1 MENRLNPKTL
11 YYMPDSG
18 RCCAIE
24 EMTARPH
31 YTYIREEDYNRVV
44 AAATMACDIAR
55 KSYGHEPLDLEEE
68 TKAEFQSGR
77 KEAALT
83 EIYGILKDLGEV

>member
-1 MENRLNPKTL
+1 MQNRLNPKRL

-18 RCCAIE
+18 MCCAIP

-31 YTYIREEDYNRVV
+31 FTYVREEDYNRVV
-44 AAATMACDIAR
+44 AAAVMACDIAR
-55 KSYGHEPLDLEEE
+55 RSSGHEPLGENE
-68 TKAEFQSGR
+68 AEVQSNR

-83 EIYGILKDLGEV
+83 EIYGILKGIDDETT